1 MENRITVNGVD
12 YVRADSEHLMD
23 AVARSVEG
31 RPYVIV
37 RCTAAGVHSGYLY
50 SREGDE
56 VVLYNSRRLWR
67 WHGRT
72 LSGLA
77 IEGTDNASECK
88 FGDVLPVITL
98 LGACEIIQCSEA
110 ARISLESVDKWVND

>member
-1 MENRITVNGVD
+1 MEDRITVNGIE
-12 YVRADSEHLMD
+12 YVRADSQTQGQTFAQSAD
-23 AVARSVEG
+23 G

-37 RCTAAGVHSGYLY
+37 RCTSAGVHAGYLT

-77 IEGTDNASECK
+77 IEGTDDPSQCK

-98 LGACEIIQCSEA
+98 LGACEIIPCSEA
-110 ARISLESVDKWVND
+110 ARISLEGVSLWVND